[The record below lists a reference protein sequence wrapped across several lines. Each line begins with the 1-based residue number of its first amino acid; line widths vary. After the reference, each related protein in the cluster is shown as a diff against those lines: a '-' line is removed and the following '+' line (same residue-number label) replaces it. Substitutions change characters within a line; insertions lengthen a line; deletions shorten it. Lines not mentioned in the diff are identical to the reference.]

1 MVLHVPDCSTA
12 ELHAVNR
19 WSRVAL
25 GFLALFCVW
34 QIVWLFKVRPNV
46 EEAIPDFQ
54 GVDLWIW
61 LWGVVG
67 LTCGVAAIVG
77 RDTFAR
83 FGFGSMAVVSAMG
96 AATTLS
102 SASGTAV
109 IGYTMTGQF
118 YVFGQ
123 AVLLSALSFDMLL
136 SPLRATP
143 APVGL
148 EPLDGRF

>member
-102 SASGTAV
+102 S
-109 IGYTMTGQF
+109 MTGQF
-118 YVFGQ
+118 YAFGQ

-136 SPLRATP
+136 SPLRVMP

>member
-109 IGYTMTGQF
+109 IGY
-118 YVFGQ
+118 YAFGQ

>member
-1 MVLHVPDCSTA
+1 VVLHVPDCSTA

-83 FGFGSMAVVSAMG
+83 FGFGSMAAVSAMG

-109 IGYTMTGQF
+109 IGSTMTGQF
-118 YVFGQ
+118 YAFGQ

-136 SPLRATP
+136 SPLRTMP

>member
-1 MVLHVPDCSTA
+1 VVLHVPDCSTA
-12 ELHAVNR
+12 ELHTVNR

-67 LTCGVAAIVG
+67 LTCGVAVIVG

-109 IGYTMTGQF
+109 IGCAMTGQF
-118 YVFGQ
+118 YAFGQ

-136 SPLRATP
+136 SPLRVMP

>member
-1 MVLHVPDCSTA
+1 VVLHVPDCSTA

-109 IGYTMTGQF
+109 IGSMTGQF
-118 YVFGQ
+118 YAFGQ

-136 SPLRATP
+136 SPLRVMP

>member
-1 MVLHVPDCSTA
+1 VVLHVPDCSTA

-109 IGYTMTGQF
+109 TMTGQF
-118 YVFGQ
+118 YAFGQ

-136 SPLRATP
+136 SPLRVMP

>member
-1 MVLHVPDCSTA
+1 MVLHVPDRSTA
-12 ELHAVNR
+12 ELHTVNR
-19 WSRVAL
+19 WPRVAL

-118 YVFGQ
+118 YAFGQ

-136 SPLRATP
+136 SPLRAMP